1 MSNQNLRKQVIIIYK
16 ELLYL
21 GREYPL
27 GYSYF
32 RRRLHD
38 AFKKNSSLT
47 DENAIRDGIKR
58 AEYVRKE
65 IEALF
70 FLKKYRALKRRY
82 NQS

>member
-16 ELLYL
+16 

-58 AEYVRKE
+58 AEYFDWRKVFLEKVSCAEEE
-65 IEALF
+65 I
-70 FLKKYRALKRRY
+70 
-82 NQS
+82 